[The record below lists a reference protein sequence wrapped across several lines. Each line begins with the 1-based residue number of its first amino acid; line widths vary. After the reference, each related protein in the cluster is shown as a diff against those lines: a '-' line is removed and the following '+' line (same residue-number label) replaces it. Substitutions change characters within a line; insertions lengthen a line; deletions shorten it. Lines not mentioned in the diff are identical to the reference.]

1 MQGKSCSVLLLLIFF
16 LRLQYIVHMITYG
29 IAETNFQIHAICL
42 LRSKSIL
49 LLIFVN

>member
-1 MQGKSCSVLLLLIFF
+1 M
-16 LRLQYIVHMITYG
+16 VHMITYG